1 MIRRG
6 DPRLTAAI
14 VACALFMQNLD
25 GSAVNT
31 ALPAMARE
39 FGADPTHMSAAVT
52 AYLVSLT
59 VFIPA
64 SGWIADRFGAKR
76 IFLMAIVLFVGSS
89 VLCGA
94 ALTFPQLVA
103 ARILQGLGGAMMV
116 PVGRLLL
123 LRGVRKDQLLTATA
137 WLTTPAV
144 LGPVIGPPLGGLL
157 TDALSWR
164 WVFWINIPVGIIGL
178 IAAWRLIPRPEQG
191 PPPKLDA
198 VGLLLVGG
206 TLATGMVG
214 IETAGRGILPD
225 YGWLGALALSAL
237 LGLVAVWHLRRVVQ
251 PAIDLTLLRVQT
263 FHVAAVAGTVFRIAA
278 GASPF
283 LLALTLQIGF
293 GWSATQSGLVALA
306 TALGA
311 FSMKPLARPLLRQ
324 FGFRN
329 VLIGNG
335 FLAAMG
341 LGVGA
346 LFSPAWPAVAIFVV
360 LALGGLS
367 RSLQFTA
374 YNTLA
379 FADLPPER
387 LSAGTSFYGTAQ
399 QLPGALGVVLAS
411 ATIGASAALG
421 GRGAAGMPDFAV
433 GYWVAGAVALLAV
446 PLGLRL
452 ARDAAA
458 EVSGHRFIPRPRAGD
473 GSVGG

>member
-1 MIRRG
+1 MIARG

-14 VACALFMQNLD
+14 VASALFMQNLD
-25 GSAVNT
+25 ASAVAT
-31 ALPAMARE
+31 ALPAMARD
-39 FGADPTHMSAAVT
+39 FGAEPAHMSAAVT

-64 SGWIADRFGAKR
+64 SGWVADRFGAKR
-76 IFLMAIVLFVGSS
+76 VFLIAIVLFVGSS

-94 ALTFPQLVA
+94 AGSFSQLVG
-103 ARILQGLGGAMMV
+103 ARILQGLGGAMMI
-116 PVGRLLL
+116 PVGRLML
-123 LRGVRKDQLLTATA
+123 LRGVRKDQLLTAMA

-178 IAAWRLIPRPEQG
+178 IAAWRLIPRPEQV
-191 PPPKLDA
+191 PPPRLDA

-206 TLATGMVG
+206 TLASGMIG

-225 YGWLGALALSAL
+225 WGWLGALAVSAL
-237 LGLVAVWHLRRVVQ
+237 LGTAAVRHLRRAVQ
-251 PAIDLTLLRVQT
+251 PAIDLTLLRVPT
-263 FHVAAVAGTVFRIAA
+263 FQVAAVAGTVFRMAS

-293 GWSATQSGLVALA
+293 GWSATESGLVTFA
-306 TALGA
+306 TAIGA
-311 FSMKPLARPLLRQ
+311 LSMKPLARPLLRQ

-329 VLIGNG
+329 VLLGNG
-335 FLAAMG
+335 VIAAVG
-341 LGVGA
+341 LGLGA
-346 LFSPAWPAVAIFVV
+346 LFSPAWPGVAIFLA

-379 FADLPPER
+379 FSDLPPER

-399 QLPGALGVVLAS
+399 QLPGALGVVLGSGAIGVSMALAGREAAVLADFS
-411 ATIGASAALG
+411 AGFW
-421 GRGAAGMPDFAV
+421 AAGV
-433 GYWVAGAVALLAV
+433 VALVAV
-446 PLGLRL
+446 PLTWGL
-452 ARDAAA
+452 ARDAAT
-458 EVSGHRFIPRPRAGD
+458 EVSGHRR
-473 GSVGG
+473 

>member
-1 MIRRG
+1 MIPRG

-14 VACALFMQNLD
+14 VASALFMQNLD

-31 ALPAMARE
+31 ALPAMARD
-39 FGADPTHMSAAVT
+39 FGTEPSHMSAAVT

-64 SGWIADRFGAKR
+64 SGWVADRFGAKR

-94 ALTFPQLVA
+94 AGSFSQLVA
-103 ARILQGLGGAMMV
+103 ARILQGLGGAMMI

-123 LRGVRKDQLLTATA
+123 LRGVRKDQLLSATA

-164 WVFWINIPVGIIGL
+164 WVFWINIPVGIAGL

-191 PPPKLDA
+191 PPPRLDA
-198 VGLLLVGG
+198 VGLLLVGSA
-206 TLATGMVG
+206 LASGMIG
-214 IETAGRGILPD
+214 IETAGRNILPD
-225 YGWLGALALSAL
+225 YGWLAALALSVV
-237 LGLVAVWHLRRVVQ
+237 LGVTAVRHLRRVAQ
-251 PAIDLTLLRVQT
+251 PALDLTLLGVPT

-293 GWSATQSGLVALA
+293 GWSATQSGLVAFA

-335 FLAAMG
+335 VVAAIG
-341 LGVGA
+341 IGIGA
-346 LFSPAWPAVAIFVV
+346 LFSPAWPAVAIFLV
-360 LALGGLS
+360 LAMGGLS

-411 ATIGASAALG
+411 GAIGVSASMA
-421 GRGAAGMPDFAV
+421 GRGAAGLADFAV
-433 GYWVAGAVALLAV
+433 GFAVAGAVALLAV
-446 PLGLRL
+446 PLSLGL

-458 EVSGHRFIPRPRAGD
+458 EVSGHRG
-473 GSVGG
+473 

>member
-1 MIRRG
+1 MIARG

-14 VACALFMQNLD
+14 VASALFMQNLD

-39 FGADPTHMSAAVT
+39 FGAEPAHMSAAVT

-64 SGWIADRFGAKR
+64 SGWVADRFGAKR

-89 VLCGA
+89 ILCGA
-94 ALTFPQLVA
+94 AGSFSQLVA
-103 ARILQGLGGAMMV
+103 ARILQGLGGAMMI

-198 VGLLLVGG
+198 VGLLLVGA
-206 TLATGMVG
+206 TLATGMIG
-214 IETAGRGILPD
+214 IETAGRHILPD
-225 YGWLGALALSAL
+225 YGWQVALVVSAVLG
-237 LGLVAVWHLRRVVQ
+237 VATIWHLRRVTQ
-251 PAIDLTLLRVQT
+251 PAIDLTLLRVPT
-263 FHVAAVAGTVFRIAA
+263 FQVAAVAGTVFRIAA

-293 GWSATQSGLVALA
+293 GWSATQSGLVSFA

-335 FLAAMG
+335 LVAAMG

-346 LFSPAWPAVAIFVV
+346 LFTPAWPGVAIFLV
-360 LALGGLS
+360 LAMGGLS

-411 ATIGASAALG
+411 GALSVSTALAGREAAIL
-421 GRGAAGMPDFAV
+421 ADFSVAF
-433 GYWVAGAVALLAV
+433 WVAGFVAILAV
-446 PLGLRL
+446 PLGLGL

-458 EVSGHRFIPRPRAGD
+458 EVSGHRH
-473 GSVGG
+473 

>member
-1 MIRRG
+1 MIARG

-14 VACALFMQNLD
+14 VASAMFMQNLD
-25 GSAVNT
+25 GSAVAT
-31 ALPAMARE
+31 ALPAMARDFNAE
-39 FGADPTHMSAAVT
+39 PAHMSAAVT

-64 SGWIADRFGAKR
+64 SGWVADRFGAKR
-76 IFLMAIVLFVGSS
+76 VFLIAIVMFVGSS

-94 ALTFPQLVA
+94 AESFSQLVG

-123 LRGVRKDQLLTATA
+123 LRGVRKDQLLSATA

-144 LGPVIGPPLGGLL
+144 LGPIIGPPLGGLL

-164 WVFWINIPVGIIGL
+164 WVFWINIPVGILGL
-178 IAAWRLIPRPEQG
+178 VLAWRLIPRPEQG

-198 VGLLLVGG
+198 VGLVLVGT
-206 TLATGMVG
+206 TLASGMIG

-225 YGWLGALALSAL
+225 YGWLGAMALSAL
-237 LGLVAVWHLRRVVQ
+237 LGVLAMRHLRRVAQ
-251 PAIDLTLLRVQT
+251 PAIDLTLLRVPT
-263 FHVAAVAGTVFRIAA
+263 FQVAAVAGTVFRIAA

-293 GWSATQSGLVALA
+293 GWSATQSGLVAFA
-306 TALGA
+306 TAIGA

-324 FGFRN
+324 WGFRN

-335 FLAAMG
+335 VVAACG
-341 LGVGA
+341 LCVGA
-346 LFSPAWPAVAIFVV
+346 LFSPAWPWVAIFVV
-360 LALGGLS
+360 LAMGGLS

-399 QLPGALGVVLAS
+399 QLPSALGVVLAS
-411 ATIGASAALG
+411 GAIGVSAALA
-421 GRGAAGMPDFAV
+421 GRDVAVLADFSV
-433 GYWVAGAVALLAV
+433 GFWVAGVVALLAV
-446 PLGLRL
+446 PLTLGL

-458 EVSGHRFIPRPRAGD
+458 EVSGHRR
-473 GSVGG
+473 

>member
-1 MIRRG
+1 MIARG

-14 VACALFMQNLD
+14 VASALFMQNLD
-25 GSAVNT
+25 ASAVAT
-31 ALPAMARE
+31 ALPAMARD
-39 FGADPTHMSAAVT
+39 FGAEPAHMSAAVT

-64 SGWIADRFGAKR
+64 SGWVADRFGAKR
-76 IFLMAIVLFVGSS
+76 VFLIAIVLFVGSS

-94 ALTFPQLVA
+94 AGSFSQLVG
-103 ARILQGLGGAMMV
+103 ARILQGLGGAMMI
-116 PVGRLLL
+116 PVGRLML
-123 LRGVRKDQLLTATA
+123 LRGVRKDQLLTAMA

-178 IAAWRLIPRPEQG
+178 IAAWRLIPRPEQV
-191 PPPKLDA
+191 PPPRLDA

-206 TLATGMVG
+206 TLASGMIG

-225 YGWLGALALSAL
+225 WGWIGALAVSAL
-237 LGLVAVWHLRRVVQ
+237 LGTAAVRHLRRAKQ
-251 PAIDLTLLRVQT
+251 PAIDLTLLRVPT
-263 FHVAAVAGTVFRIAA
+263 FQVAAVAGTVFRMAS

-293 GWSATQSGLVALA
+293 GWSATESGLVTFA
-306 TALGA
+306 TAIGA
-311 FSMKPLARPLLRQ
+311 LSMKPLARPLLRQ

-329 VLIGNG
+329 VLLGNG
-335 FLAAMG
+335 VIAAVG
-341 LGVGA
+341 LGLGA
-346 LFSPAWPAVAIFVV
+346 LFSPAWPGVAIFLA

-379 FADLPPER
+379 FSDLPPER

-399 QLPGALGVVLAS
+399 QLPGALGVVLGSGAIGVSMALAGREAAVLADFS
-411 ATIGASAALG
+411 AGFW
-421 GRGAAGMPDFAV
+421 AAGV
-433 GYWVAGAVALLAV
+433 VALVAV
-446 PLGLRL
+446 PLTWGL
-452 ARDAAA
+452 ARDAAT
-458 EVSGHRFIPRPRAGD
+458 EVSGHRR
-473 GSVGG
+473 

>member
-1 MIRRG
+1 MIARG

-14 VACALFMQNLD
+14 VASAMFMQNLD
-25 GSAVNT
+25 GSAVAT
-31 ALPAMARE
+31 ALPAMARDFNAE
-39 FGADPTHMSAAVT
+39 PAHMSAAVT

-64 SGWIADRFGAKR
+64 SGWVADRFGAKR
-76 IFLMAIVLFVGSS
+76 VFLIAIVLFVGSS

-94 ALTFPQLVA
+94 AGSFSQLVA
-103 ARILQGLGGAMMV
+103 ARILQGLGGAMMI

-144 LGPVIGPPLGGLL
+144 LGPIIGPPLGGLL

-164 WVFWINIPVGIIGL
+164 WVFWINIPVGILGL
-178 IAAWRLIPRPEQG
+178 ILAWRLIPRPEQG

-198 VGLLLVGG
+198 LGLVLVGT
-206 TLATGMVG
+206 TLASGMIG

-225 YGWLGALALSAL
+225 YGWLAAMALSAL
-237 LGLVAVWHLRRVVQ
+237 LGVLAMRHLRRVAQ
-251 PAIDLTLLRVQT
+251 PAIDLTLLRVPT
-263 FHVAAVAGTVFRIAA
+263 FQVAAVAGTVFRIAA

-293 GWSATQSGLVALA
+293 GWSATQSGLVAFA
-306 TALGA
+306 TAIGA
-311 FSMKPLARPLLRQ
+311 FSMKPLARPLLRMW
-324 FGFRN
+324 GFRN

-335 FLAAMG
+335 VIAACG
-341 LGVGA
+341 LCVGA
-346 LFSPAWPAVAIFVV
+346 LFTPAWPWVAIFIV
-360 LALGGLS
+360 LAMGGLS

-399 QLPGALGVVLAS
+399 QLPSALGVVLAS
-411 ATIGASAALG
+411 GAIGVSASLAGREVAAL
-421 GRGAAGMPDFAV
+421 ADFSM
-433 GYWVAGAVALLAV
+433 GFWVAGVVALLAV
-446 PLGLRL
+446 PLMLGL
-452 ARDAAA
+452 ARDAAS
-458 EVSGHRFIPRPRAGD
+458 EVSGHRP
-473 GSVGG
+473 

>member
-1 MIRRG
+1 MIARG

-14 VACALFMQNLD
+14 VASAMFMQNLD
-25 GSAVNT
+25 GSAVAT
-31 ALPAMARE
+31 ALPAMARDFNAE
-39 FGADPTHMSAAVT
+39 PAHMSAAVT

-64 SGWIADRFGAKR
+64 SGWVADRFGAKR
-76 IFLMAIVLFVGSS
+76 VFLIAIVMFVGSS

-94 ALTFPQLVA
+94 AESFSQLVG

-144 LGPVIGPPLGGLL
+144 LGPIIGPPLGGLL

-164 WVFWINIPVGIIGL
+164 WVFWINIPVGILGL
-178 IAAWRLIPRPEQG
+178 ILAWRLIPRPEQG

-198 VGLLLVGG
+198 VGLVLVGT
-206 TLATGMVG
+206 TLASGMIG

-225 YGWLGALALSAL
+225 FGWLGAMAVSAL
-237 LGLVAVWHLRRVVQ
+237 LGVLAVRHLRRVAQ
-251 PAIDLTLLRVQT
+251 PAIDLTLLRVPT
-263 FHVAAVAGTVFRIAA
+263 FQVAAVAGTMFRIAA

-293 GWSATQSGLVALA
+293 GWSATESGLVAFA
-306 TALGA
+306 TAIGA
-311 FSMKPLARPLLRQ
+311 FSMKPLARPLLRWW
-324 FGFRN
+324 GFRN

-335 FLAAMG
+335 VIAACG
-341 LGVGA
+341 IGVGA
-346 LFSPAWPAVAIFVV
+346 MFSPAWPWVAIFVV
-360 LALGGLS
+360 LAMGGLS

-379 FADLPPER
+379 FADLAPAR

-411 ATIGASAALG
+411 GAIGVSAALA
-421 GRGAAGMPDFAV
+421 GREAAVLADFSV
-433 GYWVAGAVALLAV
+433 GFWVAGIVGLLAV
-446 PLGLRL
+446 PLTLGL
-452 ARDAAA
+452 ARDAAS
-458 EVSGHRFIPRPRAGD
+458 EVSGHR
-473 GSVGG
+473 S

>member
-191 PPPKLDA
+191 PPP
-198 VGLLLVGG
+198 
-206 TLATGMVG
+206 
-214 IETAGRGILPD
+214 
-225 YGWLGALALSAL
+225 
-237 LGLVAVWHLRRVVQ
+237 
-251 PAIDLTLLRVQT
+251 
-263 FHVAAVAGTVFRIAA
+263 
-278 GASPF
+278 
-283 LLALTLQIGF
+283 
-293 GWSATQSGLVALA
+293 
-306 TALGA
+306 
-311 FSMKPLARPLLRQ
+311 
-324 FGFRN
+324 
-329 VLIGNG
+329 
-335 FLAAMG
+335 
-341 LGVGA
+341 
-346 LFSPAWPAVAIFVV
+346 
-360 LALGGLS
+360 
-367 RSLQFTA
+367 
-374 YNTLA
+374 
-379 FADLPPER
+379 
-387 LSAGTSFYGTAQ
+387 
-399 QLPGALGVVLAS
+399 
-411 ATIGASAALG
+411 
-421 GRGAAGMPDFAV
+421 
-433 GYWVAGAVALLAV
+433 
-446 PLGLRL
+446 
-452 ARDAAA
+452 
-458 EVSGHRFIPRPRAGD
+458 
-473 GSVGG
+473 

>member
-1 MIRRG
+1 MIARG

-14 VACALFMQNLD
+14 VASALFMQNLD
-25 GSAVNT
+25 ASAVAT
-31 ALPAMARE
+31 ALPAMARD
-39 FGADPTHMSAAVT
+39 FGAEPAHMSAAVT

-64 SGWIADRFGAKR
+64 SGWVADRFGAKR
-76 IFLMAIVLFVGSS
+76 VFLIAIVLFVGSS

-94 ALTFPQLVA
+94 AGSFSQLVG
-103 ARILQGLGGAMMV
+103 ARILQGLGGAMMI
-116 PVGRLLL
+116 PVGRLML
-123 LRGVRKDQLLTATA
+123 LRGVRKDQLLTAMA

-178 IAAWRLIPRPEQG
+178 IAAWRLIPRPDQV
-191 PPPKLDA
+191 PPPRLDA

-206 TLATGMVG
+206 TLASGMIG

-225 YGWLGALALSAL
+225 WGWIGALAVSAL
-237 LGLVAVWHLRRVVQ
+237 LGTAAVRHLRRAKQ
-251 PAIDLTLLRVQT
+251 PAIDLTLLRVPT
-263 FHVAAVAGTVFRIAA
+263 FQVAAVAGTVFRMAS

-293 GWSATQSGLVALA
+293 GWSATESGLVTFA
-306 TALGA
+306 TAIGA
-311 FSMKPLARPLLRQ
+311 LSMKPLARPLLRQ

-329 VLIGNG
+329 VLLGNG
-335 FLAAMG
+335 VIAAVG
-341 LGVGA
+341 LGLGA
-346 LFSPAWPAVAIFVV
+346 LFSPAWPGVAIFLA

-379 FADLPPER
+379 FSDLPPER

-399 QLPGALGVVLAS
+399 QLPGALGVVLGSGAIGVSMALAGREAAVLADFS
-411 ATIGASAALG
+411 AGFW
-421 GRGAAGMPDFAV
+421 AAGV
-433 GYWVAGAVALLAV
+433 VALVAV
-446 PLGLRL
+446 PLTWGL
-452 ARDAAA
+452 ARDAAT
-458 EVSGHRFIPRPRAGD
+458 EVSGHRR
-473 GSVGG
+473 